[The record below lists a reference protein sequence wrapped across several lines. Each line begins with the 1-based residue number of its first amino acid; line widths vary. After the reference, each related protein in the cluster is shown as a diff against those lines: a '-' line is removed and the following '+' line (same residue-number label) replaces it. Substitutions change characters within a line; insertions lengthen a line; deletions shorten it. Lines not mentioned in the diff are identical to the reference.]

1 MAFRRLGENDVQR
14 RARRPSGGPCGF
26 LSSAVVGMLTPSTQG
41 KGAIM
46 VCWHGRGTTWAC
58 RGLLGL
64 VSWIALPGILA
75 PLTSTRA
82 AEIPPL
88 PGTAPLTIQRPLDE
102 VMIEGIDR
110 FLLRKTDQQQAI
122 RRAAWTAALAD
133 AGGREAFCAESRNR
147 LREILGVV
155 DARVPGREVLL
166 RGTAGAPIQIA
177 ATKDWTVLRVSF
189 EALDDVTAEGIVLL
203 PPLRD
208 PRAWVVAIGDAAW
221 TPEAFAG
228 LLGDGGA
235 AGEASRLPRALV
247 AAGCA
252 VFIPTILDRNDEFAG
267 NPAVRFTNQ
276 PHREYVYRPAFEL
289 GRHPLGYEIAKV
301 LAAIDRI
308 AAGAGAANAAV
319 PPIGVCG
326 VGEGGRIALLAA
338 ACDERID
345 ATLVCG
351 AFGPREATWQEPI
364 DRNVWRLL
372 TTASD
377 AEVAGLVLPRSLVL
391 EAARVPE
398 FSGPAKPREGRSGG
412 AAPGTIGQIPAA
424 DFEDEFATA
433 RAYAKLI
440 DADERLER
448 AGNPQAPEPAGS
460 AEAVRPFLRSLG
472 IDLRPGPLPKVEA
485 TLDAEAVAETARDRM
500 RRQVEELSRFTQRLL
515 ERSATVRAKDWHD
528 VLSAAQGKDA
538 ARATTAVDA
547 HRERIRRDLIGL
559 IPDELLPFAANSRQI
574 LDDPAFTGWEVTID
588 VFPDVIA
595 GGILLVPKGIP
606 AGEKRPAVVC
616 QHGLEGVPMD
626 VITTAGPSFPIYKAF
641 AAELARRGYVTF
653 APQNPY
659 RGHDRFR
666 TLQRKGNP
674 LGLTLFSTIIPQHG
688 RIIDFLA
695 TLPEVDAERIG
706 FYGLSYGGKTAMR
719 VPPFEPRYKLS
730 ICSADYNEWVR
741 KNAVD
746 HVPYSYVFTPEY
758 EIFEWNMGRLANYAE
773 LSWLIWPRPFMVE
786 RGHDDGVAPDE
797 WVAAEFAK
805 TKRHYVKLG
814 AGNNAEIEWFDG
826 PHAING
832 RGTYDF
838 LDRHLDP
845 DHKLPRK

>member
-1 MAFRRLGENDVQR
+1 MENQPQGRERVGREQATGNSGRIGRCQR
-14 RARRPSGGPCGF
+14 
-26 LSSAVVGMLTPSTQG
+26 SAASRFTPG

-46 VCWHGRGTTWAC
+46 VRWHGQRTTWAG
-58 RGLLGL
+58 RGLWCLAAW
-64 VSWIALPGILA
+64 VALHGILA
-75 PLTSTRA
+75 PCASTRA
-82 AEIPPL
+82 ADTGPL
-88 PGTAPLTIQRPLDE
+88 PGTAPLVLDRPFDE

-110 FLLRKTDQQQAI
+110 FLLRKTGEQQAI
-122 RRAAWTAALAD
+122 RRAAWATALAD
-133 AGGREAFCAESRNR
+133 AGGREAFCTEARTR
-147 LREILGVV
+147 LREVLGVV
-155 DARVPGREVLL
+155 DDRVPGREVLL

-189 EALDDVTAEGIVLL
+189 AALDDVTAEGIVLL

-228 LLGDGGA
+228 LLGDDGQAGA
-235 AGEASRLPRALV
+235 ASRLPRALV

-252 VFIPTILDRNDEFAG
+252 VVIPTILAREDEFSG
-267 NPAVRFTNQ
+267 NPAVRYTNQ

-289 GRHPLGYEIAKV
+289 GRHPLGYEIQKV

-308 AAGAGAANAAV
+308 EAGAATATTAV

-326 VGEGGRIALLAA
+326 VGDGGRIALLAA

-351 AFGPREATWQEPI
+351 AFGPRETTWQEPI

-372 TTASD
+372 TIASD
-377 AEVAGLVLPRSLVL
+377 AEAAALILPRTLVV
-391 EAARVPE
+391 EAAAVTE
-398 FSGPAKPREGRSGG
+398 FAGPAKPREGRSGG

-424 DFEDEFATA
+424 ACADEFAAALRYATLLDAAA
-433 RAYAKLI
+433 RI
-440 DADERLER
+440 ER
-448 AGNPQAPEPAGS
+448 AGVPDMPEAAGG
-460 AEAVRPFLRSLG
+460 AAALKPFLGGLG
-472 IDLRPGPLPKVEA
+472 LESRAGGLPKLE
-485 TLDAEAVAETARDRM
+485 TPLDAAATVTAARDRM
-500 RRQVEELSRFTQRLL
+500 RRQVDELSRFTQRVL
-515 ERSATVRAKDWHD
+515 ERSATVRAKAWHD
-528 VLSAAQGKDA
+528 VSAAAQAKDA
-538 ARATTAVDA
+538 AKAGAAINA
-547 HRERIRRDLIGL
+547 HRERIRRDLIGV
-559 IPDELLPFAANSRQI
+559 ISEELVPLAAKSRQI
-574 LDDPAFTGWEVTID
+574 LDDPAFTGWEVTIA
-588 VFPDVIA
+588 VFPECCA
-595 GGILLVPKGIP
+595 GGILLVPKGIA

-626 VITTAGPSFPIYKAF
+626 VVTEQGPSFPIYKAF
-641 AAELARRGYVTF
+641 AADLARRGYVTF

-674 LGLTLFSTIIPQHG
+674 LGLTLFSMIIPHHG
-688 RIIDFLA
+688 RIIDFLSS
-695 TLPEVDAERIG
+695 LPQVDAGRIG

-719 VPPFEPRYKLS
+719 VPPFEPRYALA

-746 HVPYSYVFTPEY
+746 HIPSSYVFTPEY
-758 EIFEWNMGRLANYAE
+758 EIFEWNMGHLANYAE

-797 WVAAEFAK
+797 WVAWEFAK

-814 AGNNAEIEWFDG
+814 VGPRAEIEWFDG

-832 RGTYDF
+832 QGTYDF

-845 DHKLPRK
+845 DKKLPRH

>member
-64 VSWIALPGILA
+64 VSWIALPGIFA

-208 PRAWVVAIGDAAW
+208 PQAWVVAIGDAAW

-228 LLGDGGA
+228 LLGEGGE

-345 ATLVCG
+345 AALVCG

-398 FSGPAKPREGRSGG
+398 FAGPAKPREGRSGG
-412 AAPGTIGQIPAA
+412 AAPGTIGQTPAA

-538 ARATTAVDA
+538 ARAATAVDA

-559 IPDELLPFAANSRQI
+559 IPDELLPFAASSRQI

-595 GGILLVPKGIP
+595 AGILLVPKGIP

>member
-1 MAFRRLGENDVQR
+1 
-14 RARRPSGGPCGF
+14 
-26 LSSAVVGMLTPSTQG
+26 
-41 KGAIM
+41 M
-46 VCWHGRGTTWAC
+46 VCWHGRRTTSAGWRLRC
-58 RGLLGL
+58 LSGG
-64 VSWIALPGILA
+64 IALVALLA
-75 PLTSTRA
+75 LRAPTPA
-82 AEIPPL
+82 AEPVPL

-110 FLLRKTDQQQAI
+110 FLLRKTVEAQAI
-122 RRAAWTAALAD
+122 RRKEWTDGVAD
-133 AGGREAFCAESRNR
+133 AERRDVFRANAREK

-252 VFIPTILDRNDEFAG
+252 VFIPTILDRNDEFSG

-276 PHREYVYRPAFEL
+276 PHREYIYRPAFEL
-289 GRHPLGYEIAKV
+289 GRHPLGYEIQKV

-308 AAGAGAANAAV
+308 EAGAGAANAAV
-319 PPIGVCG
+319 PPIGICG

-372 TTASD
+372 ATASD
-377 AEVAGLVLPRSLVL
+377 AELAGLVLPRALVV
-391 EAARVPE
+391 EAAHVPE
-398 FSGPAKPREGRSGG
+398 FAGPAKPREGRSGG
-412 AAPGTIGQIPAA
+412 AAPGTIGQVSAA
-424 DFEDEFATA
+424 DFADELATA
-433 RAYAKLI
+433 RAYAKLV

-448 AGNPQAPEPAGS
+448 AGNPEAPEPAGS

-472 IDLRPGPLPKVEA
+472 IDVRPGPLPKSEA

-515 ERSATVRAKDWHD
+515 ERSAAVRARDWHD
-528 VLSAAQGKDA
+528 VISAAQAKDA
-538 ARATTAVDA
+538 PKAATAVDA
-547 HRERIRRDLIGL
+547 HRERVRRDLIGI
-559 IPDELLPFAANSRQI
+559 IPDELLPFAASSRQI

-626 VITTAGPSFPIYKAF
+626 VITTEGPSFPIYKAF

-688 RIIDFLA
+688 RIIDFLER
-695 TLPEVDAERIG
+695 LPEVDAGRIG

-797 WVAAEFAK
+797 WVAYEFAK

-845 DHKLPRK
+845 DHQLPRK

>member
-1 MAFRRLGENDVQR
+1 MVRRHRRGAACAGRRLVW
-14 RARRPSGGPCGF
+14 AAGF
-26 LSSAVVGMLTPSTQG
+26 LAIHALWAGPVPMPPAV
-41 KGAIM
+41 
-46 VCWHGRGTTWAC
+46 
-58 RGLLGL
+58 
-64 VSWIALPGILA
+64 
-75 PLTSTRA
+75 
-82 AEIPPL
+82 AEPL
-88 PGTAPLTIQRPLDE
+88 PGTAPLEMDRPLDE
-102 VMIEGIDR
+102 LMIEGIDR
-110 FLLRKTDQQQAI
+110 FLLRRTAEQKTRRRDQ
-122 RRAAWTAALAD
+122 WKGALAD
-133 AGGREAFCAESRNR
+133 GVGREVFRAWTRQR

-155 DARVPGREVLL
+155 DQRVPGREILL

-177 ATKDWTVLRVSF
+177 ATKDWTVLRASF
-189 EALDDVTAEGIVLL
+189 AALDDVTVEGIVLL
-203 PPLRD
+203 PPLQD
-208 PRAWVVAIGDAAW
+208 PRAWVIAIGDATW
-221 TPEAFAG
+221 PPEAFAG
-228 LLGDGGA
+228 LLGEEGA

-252 VFIPTILDRNDEFAG
+252 VFIPTILDRDDEFSG

-289 GRHPLGYEIAKV
+289 GRHTIGYEIQKI

-308 AAGAGAANAAV
+308 EAGAGAAKAAM

-326 VGEGGRIALLAA
+326 VGEGGRLALLAA

-351 AFGPREATWQEPI
+351 AFGPREGTWEEPI

-372 TTASD
+372 ETASD
-377 AEVAGLVLPRSLVL
+377 AEAAALVLPRALVV
-391 EAARVPE
+391 EAARVPDYA
-398 FSGPAKPREGRSGG
+398 GPAKPREGRSGG
-412 AAPGTIGQIPAA
+412 AAPGRIGPVPAA
-424 DFEDEFATA
+424 DFDDEFATA
-433 RAYAKLI
+433 RSYAKI
-440 DADERLER
+440 VGADEKLER
-448 AGNPQAPEPAGS
+448 TGAPDALQAAGGG
-460 AEAVRPFLRSLG
+460 EAVKAFLRFLG
-472 IDLRPGPLPKVEA
+472 IDFRPRALPKLDPP
-485 TLDAEAVAETARDRM
+485 LDALAIGATARDRM
-500 RRQVEELSRFTQRLL
+500 RRQVEEMSRFTQTLL
-515 ERSATVRAKDWHD
+515 ERSAAVRSKDWQDVIAAAQAKDAGRAE
-528 VLSAAQGKDA
+528 AALA
-538 ARATTAVDA
+538 E
-547 HRERIRRDLIGL
+547 HRERIRQDLIGL
-559 IPDELLPFAANSRQI
+559 IPDPLLPLAARSRQI

-626 VITTAGPSFPIYKAF
+626 VITEEGPSFPIYKAF

-695 TLPEVDAERIG
+695 TLPQVDPERIG

-730 ICSADYNEWVR
+730 ICSADYDEWVR

-746 HVPYSYVFTPEY
+746 HAPYSYVFTPEY

-797 WVAAEFAK
+797 WVAWEFAK

-814 AGNNAEIEWFDG
+814 AGPDAEIEWFDG

-832 RGTYDF
+832 QGTYDV

-845 DHKLPRK
+845 DKKLPRR

>member
-1 MAFRRLGENDVQR
+1 
-14 RARRPSGGPCGF
+14 
-26 LSSAVVGMLTPSTQG
+26 
-41 KGAIM
+41 
-46 VCWHGRGTTWAC
+46 
-58 RGLLGL
+58 
-64 VSWIALPGILA
+64 
-75 PLTSTRA
+75 
-82 AEIPPL
+82 
-88 PGTAPLTIQRPLDE
+88 
-102 VMIEGIDR
+102 
-110 FLLRKTDQQQAI
+110 
-122 RRAAWTAALAD
+122 
-133 AGGREAFCAESRNR
+133 
-147 LREILGVV
+147 
-155 DARVPGREVLL
+155 
-166 RGTAGAPIQIA
+166 
-177 ATKDWTVLRVSF
+177 
-189 EALDDVTAEGIVLL
+189 
-203 PPLRD
+203 
-208 PRAWVVAIGDAAW
+208 
-221 TPEAFAG
+221 
-228 LLGDGGA
+228 
-235 AGEASRLPRALV
+235 
-247 AAGCA
+247 
-252 VFIPTILDRNDEFAG
+252 
-267 NPAVRFTNQ
+267 
-276 PHREYVYRPAFEL
+276 
-289 GRHPLGYEIAKV
+289 
-301 LAAIDRI
+301 
-308 AAGAGAANAAV
+308 
-319 PPIGVCG
+319 
-326 VGEGGRIALLAA
+326 
-338 ACDERID
+338 
-345 ATLVCG
+345 
-351 AFGPREATWQEPI
+351 
-364 DRNVWRLL
+364 
-372 TTASD
+372 
-377 AEVAGLVLPRSLVL
+377 
-391 EAARVPE
+391 
-398 FSGPAKPREGRSGG
+398 
-412 AAPGTIGQIPAA
+412 
-424 DFEDEFATA
+424 
-433 RAYAKLI
+433 
-440 DADERLER
+440 
-448 AGNPQAPEPAGS
+448 
-460 AEAVRPFLRSLG
+460 
-472 IDLRPGPLPKVEA
+472 
-485 TLDAEAVAETARDRM
+485 M

-626 VITTAGPSFPIYKAF
+626 VITAEGPSFPIYKAF

>member
-1 MAFRRLGENDVQR
+1 M
-14 RARRPSGGPCGF
+14 
-26 LSSAVVGMLTPSTQG
+26 
-41 KGAIM
+41 
-46 VCWHGRGTTWAC
+46 
-58 RGLLGL
+58 
-64 VSWIALPGILA
+64 
-75 PLTSTRA
+75 
-82 AEIPPL
+82 
-88 PGTAPLTIQRPLDE
+88 
-102 VMIEGIDR
+102 
-110 FLLRKTDQQQAI
+110 
-122 RRAAWTAALAD
+122 
-133 AGGREAFCAESRNR
+133 
-147 LREILGVV
+147 
-155 DARVPGREVLL
+155 
-166 RGTAGAPIQIA
+166 
-177 ATKDWTVLRVSF
+177 
-189 EALDDVTAEGIVLL
+189 
-203 PPLRD
+203 
-208 PRAWVVAIGDAAW
+208 
-221 TPEAFAG
+221 
-228 LLGDGGA
+228 
-235 AGEASRLPRALV
+235 
-247 AAGCA
+247 
-252 VFIPTILDRNDEFAG
+252 
-267 NPAVRFTNQ
+267 
-276 PHREYVYRPAFEL
+276 
-289 GRHPLGYEIAKV
+289 
-301 LAAIDRI
+301 
-308 AAGAGAANAAV
+308 
-319 PPIGVCG
+319 
-326 VGEGGRIALLAA
+326 
-338 ACDERID
+338 
-345 ATLVCG
+345 
-351 AFGPREATWQEPI
+351 
-364 DRNVWRLL
+364 
-372 TTASD
+372 
-377 AEVAGLVLPRSLVL
+377 
-391 EAARVPE
+391 
-398 FSGPAKPREGRSGG
+398 
-412 AAPGTIGQIPAA
+412 
-424 DFEDEFATA
+424 
-433 RAYAKLI
+433 
-440 DADERLER
+440 
-448 AGNPQAPEPAGS
+448 
-460 AEAVRPFLRSLG
+460 
-472 IDLRPGPLPKVEA
+472 EA
-485 TLDAEAVAETARDRM
+485 TLDVEAVAETARDRM

-515 ERSATVRAKDWHD
+515 ERSAAVRAKDWHD
-528 VLSAAQGKDA
+528 VIAAAQAKDA
-538 ARATTAVDA
+538 PRATAAVDA
-547 HRERIRRDLIGL
+547 HRERIRRDLIGI

-595 GGILLVPKGIP
+595 AGILLVPKGIP
-606 AGEKRPAVVC
+606 AEEKRPAVVC

-626 VITTAGPSFPIYKAF
+626 VITTAGPSFPIYKGF

-688 RIIDFLA
+688 RIIDFLER
-695 TLPEVDAERIG
+695 LPEVDAGRIG

>member
-1 MAFRRLGENDVQR
+1 
-14 RARRPSGGPCGF
+14 
-26 LSSAVVGMLTPSTQG
+26 
-41 KGAIM
+41 M

-64 VSWIALPGILA
+64 VTWIALHGILA
-75 PLTSTRA
+75 PPTSTRA

-88 PGTAPLTIQRPLDE
+88 PGTALLTTQRPLDE

-177 ATKDWTVLRVSF
+177 ATNDWTVLRVSF

-228 LLGDGGA
+228 LLGEGGE

-252 VFIPTILDRNDEFAG
+252 VFIPTILDRNDEFSG

-289 GRHPLGYEIAKV
+289 GRHPLGYEIQKV

-308 AAGAGAANAAV
+308 EAGAGAANAAV
-319 PPIGVCG
+319 PPIGICG

-377 AEVAGLVLPRSLVL
+377 AEVAGLVLPRPLVV
-391 EAARVPE
+391 EAAHVPE
-398 FSGPAKPREGRSGG
+398 FAGPAKPREGRSGG
-412 AAPGTIGQIPAA
+412 AAPGMIGPVPAA
-424 DFEDEFATA
+424 DFEDELATA
-433 RAYAKLI
+433 RGYAKLS

-448 AGNPQAPEPAGS
+448 AGNPEAPAPAGS
-460 AEAVRPFLRSLG
+460 AEAIRPFLRSLG
-472 IDLRPGPLPKVEA
+472 VDVRPGPLPKVEA
-485 TLDAEAVAETARDRM
+485 TLDVEAVAETARDRM

-515 ERSATVRAKDWHD
+515 ERSAAVRAKDWHD
-528 VLSAAQGKDA
+528 VIAAAQGKDA
-538 ARATTAVDA
+538 ARAATAVDA

-559 IPDELLPFAANSRQI
+559 IPDELLPFAASSRQI

-595 GGILLVPKGIP
+595 AGILLVPKGIP
-606 AGEKRPAVVC
+606 AEEKRPAVVC

-626 VITTAGPSFPIYKAF
+626 VITTEGPSFPIYKAF

-688 RIIDFLA
+688 RIIDFLER
-695 TLPEVDAERIG
+695 LPEVDAGRIG

-797 WVAAEFAK
+797 WVAWEFAK
-805 TKRHYVKLG
+805 TKRHFVKLG

-845 DHKLPRK
+845 DHQLPRK

>member
-1 MAFRRLGENDVQR
+1 
-14 RARRPSGGPCGF
+14 
-26 LSSAVVGMLTPSTQG
+26 
-41 KGAIM
+41 M
-46 VCWHGRGTTWAC
+46 VW
-58 RGLLGL
+58 L
-64 VSWIALPGILA
+64 SWIASRCSRLTWCRTLLKLA
-75 PLTSTRA
+75 AVVSLLQGAEGA
-82 AEIPPL
+82 ADEAPL
-88 PGTAPLTIQRPLDE
+88 PGTTALVLDRPLDE
-102 VMIEGIDR
+102 VMIDGIDR
-110 FLLRKTDQQQAI
+110 FLLRQTDQQKV
-122 RRAAWTAALAD
+122 RRRETWNRSLAD
-133 AGGREAFCAESRNR
+133 ATARDTFRAEARKR
-147 LREILGVV
+147 LREVLGVV
-155 DARVPGREVLL
+155 DDRVPGREVLL
-166 RGTAGAPIQIA
+166 RGTAGAPIQVA

-208 PRAWVVAIGDAAW
+208 PRAWVVAIGDASW

-228 LLGDGGA
+228 LLGEDGP

-252 VFIPTILDRNDEFAG
+252 VFIPTILDRDDEFSG
-267 NPAVRFTNQ
+267 NASVRHTNQ
-276 PHREYVYRPAFEL
+276 PHREYIYRPAFEL
-289 GRHPLGYEIAKV
+289 GRHPLGYEIQKV
-301 LAAIDRI
+301 LAALDRI
-308 AAGAGAANAAV
+308 EAGAGSADAPL

-351 AFGPREATWQEPI
+351 AFGPRETTWQEPI
-364 DRNVWRLL
+364 DRNVWQLL
-372 TTASD
+372 SIASD
-377 AEVAGLVLPRSLVL
+377 AEAAALVLPRTLAI

-398 FSGPAKPREGRSGG
+398 FSGPAKPRDGRSGG
-412 AAPGTIGQIPAA
+412 AAPGAIGQIPAA
-424 DFEDEFATA
+424 GFEDEFATA
-433 RAYAKLI
+433 LRYARLI
-440 DADERLER
+440 DADARIERCGVPDMPEVAGGTSALATFLAGLGVER
-448 AGNPQAPEPAGS
+448 RA
-460 AEAVRPFLRSLG
+460 
-472 IDLRPGPLPKVEA
+472 GPLPKLD
-485 TLDAEAVAETARDRM
+485 TPLDAEVVATTARDRM
-500 RRQVEELSRFTQRLL
+500 RRQVEELSRFTQRVL
-515 ERSATVRAKDWHD
+515 EESAAVRAKDWHD
-528 VLSAAQGKDA
+528 VISAAQSKDA
-538 ARATTAVDA
+538 AKAGAAVDA
-547 HRERIRRDLIGL
+547 QRERIRRDLIGV
-559 IPDELLPFAANSRQI
+559 IPETAVPLAARSRQVI
-574 LDDPAFTGWEVTID
+574 DDPAFTGWEVTID
-588 VFPDVIA
+588 LFPECIA

-626 VITTAGPSFPIYKAF
+626 VVTDQGPSFPIYKAF
-641 AAELARRGYVTF
+641 AADLARRGYVTF

-674 LGLTLFSTIIPQHG
+674 LGLTLFSMIIPQHG
-688 RIIDFLA
+688 RIIDFLES
-695 TLPEVDAERIG
+695 LPQVDAERIG

-746 HVPYSYVFTPEY
+746 HARYSYVFTPEY
-758 EIFEWNMGRLANYAE
+758 EIFEWNMGHLANYAE

-797 WVAAEFAK
+797 WVAWEFAK

-814 AGNNAEIEWFDG
+814 IGERAEIEWFDG

-832 RGTYDF
+832 KGTYDF

-845 DHKLPRK
+845 DHQLPRK

>member
-1 MAFRRLGENDVQR
+1 MGSR
-14 RARRPSGGPCGF
+14 
-26 LSSAVVGMLTPSTQG
+26 
-41 KGAIM
+41 
-46 VCWHGRGTTWAC
+46 HGRGTTWAGGGVRC
-58 RGLLGL
+58 LAA
-64 VSWIALPGILA
+64 WIALGTLPGFPPTA
-75 PLTSTRA
+75 SRA
-82 AEIPPL
+82 DAADLDPL
-88 PGTAPLTIQRPLDE
+88 PGTAPLVLERPLDE

-110 FLLRKTDQQQAI
+110 FLLRHTTAQKAK
-122 RRAAWTAALAD
+122 RREAWAKSLANGD
-133 AGGREAFCAESRNR
+133 GREAFRADARNR

-155 DARVPGREVLL
+155 DDRVPGREVLL

-203 PPLRD
+203 PALRD

-228 LLGDGGA
+228 LLGEGDA

-252 VFIPTILDRNDEFAG
+252 VFIPTILDRDDAFSG

-289 GRHPLGYEIAKV
+289 GRHPLGYEIQKV

-308 AAGAGAANAAV
+308 EAGAGAANAAV

-338 ACDERID
+338 ACDQRID

-351 AFGPREATWQEPI
+351 AFGPREATWEEPI

-377 AEVAGLVLPRSLVL
+377 AEVAALVFPRALVL
-391 EAARVPE
+391 EACRVPD
-398 FSGPAKPREGRSGG
+398 FAGPAKPREGRSGG
-412 AAPGTIGQIPAA
+412 AAPGRIGQVPTA
-424 DFEDEFATA
+424 DFEDEFAAA
-433 RAYAKLI
+433 RGYAKLL
-440 DADERLER
+440 DAEARLER
-448 AGNPQAPEPAGS
+448 AGDPDTPEAAGG
-460 AEAVRPFLRSLG
+460 AEALGPFLRSLG
-472 IDLRPGPLPKVEA
+472 VDLRPGKLPKQEA
-485 TLDAEAVAETARDRM
+485 TLDPDAVAETARDRM
-500 RRQVEELSRFTQRLL
+500 RRQVEELSRFTQRVL
-515 ERSATVRAKDWHD
+515 ERSAATRAKDWQD
-528 VLSAAQGKDA
+528 VIGAAQAKDA
-538 ARATTAVDA
+538 AKATSAVDA
-547 HRERIRRDLIGL
+547 HRERIRRDLIGV
-559 IPDELLPFAANSRQI
+559 IPEELQPLAARSRQI

-595 GGILLVPKGIP
+595 GGILLVPKGIA

-626 VITTAGPSFPIYKAF
+626 VITAEGPSFPIYKAF

-746 HVPYSYVFTPEY
+746 HAPYSYVFTPEY

-814 AGNNAEIEWFDG
+814 AGGDAEIEWFDG